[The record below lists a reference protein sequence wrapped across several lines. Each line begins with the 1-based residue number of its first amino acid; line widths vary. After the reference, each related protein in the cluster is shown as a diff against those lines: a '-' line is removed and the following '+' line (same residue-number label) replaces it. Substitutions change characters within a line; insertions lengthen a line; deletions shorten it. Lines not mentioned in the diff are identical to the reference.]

1 MESLEKNSNNSNK
14 RNDLI
19 YQSKNN
25 KISSYAEQNKN
36 RKNSKS
42 DIAIIL
48 HSDFDYGY

>member
-1 MESLEKNSNNSNK
+1 MEKSKYNALEKNSNNSNK

-42 DIAIIL
+42 DKENDIL
-48 HSDFDYGY
+48 